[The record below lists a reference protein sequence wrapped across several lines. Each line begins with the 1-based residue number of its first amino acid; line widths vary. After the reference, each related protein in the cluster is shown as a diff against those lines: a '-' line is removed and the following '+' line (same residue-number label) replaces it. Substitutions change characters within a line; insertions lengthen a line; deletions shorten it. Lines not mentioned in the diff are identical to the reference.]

1 MVQDYER
8 PDSEGPPKPLHRA
21 IQISLGT
28 NMHPSEDT
36 NAHLPIPASVAGGS
50 SSGHE
55 HVAKSHKGNL

>member
-28 NMHPSEDT
+28 NMHLSEDT
-36 NAHLPIPASVAGGS
+36 NAHLPILASVTS
-50 SSGHE
+50 SSSRFE
-55 HVAKSHKGNL
+55 HVAKSHEGNL